1 MPPRPVII
9 GPADSYRHAAG
20 LLQEHLQWRDRGPKC
35 TAQRVLRVLFY
46 AAAALC
52 SVFAACRRLRA
63 APGDQAVRNA
73 LQALCPEVP
82 GLEAQ
87 LNAALAGQLP
97 RALRRRRQRL
107 AIDLTLVPYHG
118 RPHRRVEELYRSP
131 AKSGTTW
138 FQAYASAYVVHS
150 GRRYTV
156 AVMAVEQGSGMRT
169 VLSRLLDVAA
179 RAGVRPALLLLD
191 RGFYSVDVIRYLQAA
206 RLAFLMPVVIR
217 GRTASHSQGPGGTRV
232 FALRKRSGWARYTL
246 RNAARQQAT
255 VDIGIH
261 CRNGRGR
268 RGRRGRQTRVYA
280 YGGIRPRTT
289 QWLYQTY
296 RRRVRYRDPLP
307 PAARSAHPHHH
318 PLARPAPA
326 VRRYRL
332 AAAQCMGVGPLA
344 LSGHPAPRG
353 TPTAPRSVALQNAVD
368 GVDPVGRTDLRG
380 QRSARHRAA
389 GVAMWQTWKY
399 WLWVS
404 DRGRAAC

>member
-1 MPPRPVII
+1 MPPRPTII
-9 GPADSYRHAAG
+9 GPVDIYRHAAT
-20 LLQEHLQWRDRGPKC
+20 LLQEHLHWRDHGPKC
-35 TAQRVLRVLFY
+35 TAQRVLQVLFY

-52 SVFAACRRLRA
+52 SVFAACRRLRE
-63 APGDQAVRNA
+63 APSDQAVRNA
-73 LQALCPEVP
+73 LQALCPEVSV
-82 GLEAQ
+82 LEAQ

-118 RPHRRVEELYRSP
+118 RPHRRVEELYRSQ

-138 FQAYASAYVVHS
+138 FHAYASAYVVHR

-156 AVMAVEQGSGMRT
+156 AVMAVEQGTGMQT

-179 RAGVRPALLLLD
+179 RAGVHPALLLLD

-217 GRTASHSQGPGGTRV
+217 GRKASHPQGPGGTRV

-246 RNAARQQAT
+246 RNAAREQAT

-261 CRNGRGR
+261 CRNWNGR
-268 RGRRGRQTRVYA
+268 RGRRGRQTLVYA

-296 RRRVRYRDPLP
+296 RLRFGIETSYRQLREARIRTTTRSPALRLLFVGIALLLRNVWVWVHWHYLATPRRGGRQLHLDLLP
-307 PAARSAHPHHH
+307 FKMLLMW
-318 PLARPAPA
+318 LAR
-326 VRRYRL
+326 L
-332 AAAQCMGVGPLA
+332 AEQTFGVNDQLVIEPPG
-344 LSGHPAPRG
+344 
-353 TPTAPRSVALQNAVD
+353 
-368 GVDPVGRTDLRG
+368 
-380 QRSARHRAA
+380 
-389 GVAMWQTWKY
+389 
-399 WLWVS
+399 
-404 DRGRAAC
+404 